1 MNTKRLLTVLLTVA
15 LAVILLAV
23 GVSAA
28 DIVDSGTCGDNL
40 TWTLDSEGTLT
51 ISGAGMID
59 DAPWKSASDDVK
71 YVVIEKGISGIG
83 ESAFSNCENLT
94 GIVIPEGVTSIGDYA
109 FYSCTSLANITLPE
123 GVTQIGESAFDY
135 CIRLTDITLPESLI
149 SIGDF
154 AFNVC
159 SSLTSITLPESL
171 IRIGDYAF
179 TECESLTEITIP
191 KGVTNI
197 GINTF
202 SDCSSLKSI
211 AIPEGVTRISRKAF
225 FRCSSLT
232 DITLPDTVTEM
243 GESVFYGCSSLTSIA
258 VPERVTFVNGSM
270 FDWCSSL
277 IDVKI
282 PEGVTGIGAY
292 AFRGC
297 SSMTSITLPASVAQI
312 DGSAFSECSSLT
324 SITIPEGVTYIR
336 QDVFNGCSS
345 LINITLPKSVTMIG
359 SAAFYGCSSLEN
371 IDFPDGLTVIEPL
384 AFYGCSSLKNITLPT
399 ALNELCNEVFGEC
412 SNLQAITFEGNAPTI
427 GENAFYEVTATAYYP
442 AGDETW
448 TEEFRNGSYGGTL
461 TWVEYQIDNSLKI
474 LEQPKAGYAK
484 FGGTA
489 KISVKAQGEGLKYQW
504 YIKNAGQT
512 KYSKSSVTT
521 ATYSCKLTEKT
532 KDRKVYCVITDANGE
547 SVKTKTTIVREAVS
561 ITKQPKDAQAQS
573 GKTVKVSVTA
583 SGDGLK
589 YQWYIKNAGAKK
601 YSKSSVTSATYS
613 RKMSDKSQ
621 GRQIYCVVTDAYGKT
636 AKTQT
641 VVLRMAATITQQP
654 QNACGNYGDTLRIS
668 LGASGDGLSYQ
679 WYVKNAGGSKF
690 SKSSITSATYSCKL
704 NEKSAGRQVYCI
716 VTDTY
721 GNTAKSATATIYKE
735 LRITSQPSDV
745 TVAEGQTAKVSFQA
759 EGDGLTY
766 TWYFKDVDDNGF
778 KKASTFTGNTYS
790 VKMSA
795 ARDGRWVYCV
805 VTDAYGNAL
814 STEMVRLRM
823 E

>member
-1 MNTKRLLTVLLTVA
+1 MKTKRLLTVLLTVA

-40 TWTLDSEGTLT
+40 TWVLDSEGTLT
-51 ISGAGMID
+51 ISGTGMID

-149 SIGDF
+149 SIGDS

-159 SSLTSITLPESL
+159 SSLPSITLPESL

-258 VPERVTFVNGSM
+258 IPERVTFVNGSM

-412 SNLQAITFEGNAPTI
+412 SNLQTITFEGNASTI

-442 AGDETW
+442 AGDESW
-448 TEEFRNGSYGGTL
+448 TEEVMQNYGGDL
-461 TWVEYQIDNSLKI
+461 TWVSYETDNSLKI
-474 LEQPKAGYAK
+474 QEQPKNTYTQAGK
-484 FGGTA
+484 TV
-489 KISVKAQGEGLKYQW
+489 KVTMKAQGEDLKYQW
-504 YIKNAGQT
+504 YIKNAGQK
-512 KYSKSSVTT
+512 KYSKSSVTS
-521 ATYSCKLTEKT
+521 ATYSCKMNEKS
-532 KDRKVYCVITDANGE
+532 KDRLVYCIVTDENGE
-547 SVKTKTTIVREAVS
+547 SVRSKTVILREAAS
-561 ITKQPKDAQAQS
+561 IAKQPKDSIVQS
-573 GKTVKVSVTA
+573 GETAKVTVKA

-589 YQWYIKNAGAKK
+589 YQWYIKNAGKDK
-601 YSKSSVTSATYS
+601 FSKSSVTKSFYS
-613 RKMSDKSQ
+613 TKMTDKSA
-621 GRQIYCVVTDAYGKT
+621 GRQVYCVVTDAYGKKVQS
-636 AKTQT
+636 KTVT
-641 VVLRMAATITQQP
+641 LGMSVAITQQP
-654 QNACGNYGDTLRIS
+654 ES
-668 LGASGDGLSYQ
+668 
-679 WYVKNAGGSKF
+679 
-690 SKSSITSATYSCKL
+690 
-704 NEKSAGRQVYCI
+704 
-716 VTDTY
+716 
-721 GNTAKSATATIYKE
+721 
-735 LRITSQPSDV
+735 V
-745 TVAEGQTAKVSFQA
+745 TVAEGETAKITVKA
-759 EGDGLTY
+759 IGDGLKY
-766 TWYFKDVDDNGF
+766 TWYFSDVDDATF
-778 KKASTFTGNTYS
+778 KKTSTFKGNTYS
-790 VKMSA
+790 VKMSE
-795 ARDGRWVYCV
+795 ARDGRLVYCV
-805 VTDAYGNAL
+805 ITDAYGNKVATDVVSL
-814 STEMVRLRM
+814 KMK
-823 E
+823 